1 MAGLTTNLFWGQ
13 GEKDHRLRVVEG
25 HWPEDVE
32 GAVFIVGPDKRR
44 PGGHWFAE
52 HGLLEKIHLR
62 PDAEGAIRV
71 EHRRV
76 ATRLERLRRRWP
88 ALFRRVAFMELSPF
102 GVSNL
107 ANTNV
112 AGIDG
117 RLFVGYD
124 AGRPVEVDPETLAA
138 LTPVGGN
145 DEWLQAVPGLVEP
158 LCAVAAHPAPDLDE
172 RALWFVNYSLVSA
185 PGVAPETHVARW
197 DLDGPVRRWRVEGLA
212 PFDSIHDVK
221 ATAHHLVFSDLPF
234 VVEPATFAGAPRTLR
249 AQSHTN
255 LWFVAKSDLAV
266 TPPGGTVRAT
276 EVRLPI
282 PTGHLHVDHDEVDGL
297 VRLVAQHAPLADL
310 TLTLTA
316 DDTDHR
322 NGRPLPPA
330 YEGLIPLTVQPS
342 VVGRYRIDPATGE
355 VHDAEV
361 AHDVDRVWGGVLAT
375 TDSYSAGA
383 RAHQRQLWYVGAGYD
398 PDLVPEA
405 WWRLYGDATDGV
417 VAPEDLPD
425 YPIPGSLARFDL
437 EAMKVAEVWS
447 YDDGAFPS
455 PPTFVPRSGAEDP
468 EDGYVLVVVHRD
480 GPKELQLFDAG
491 HLEAGPLARATA
503 PDFNPGLL
511 LHSTWLPDRVGPRPS
526 DYRVS
531 LAQDV
536 RGALRGLP
544 GVLRRM
550 GTMVRDAARRD
561 R

>member
-1 MAGLTTNLFWGQ
+1 VATLTTNLFWGQ
-13 GEKDHRLRVVEG
+13 GEKDHRLEVVEG
-25 HWPEDVE
+25 HWPDDVD
-32 GAVFIVGPDKRR
+32 GSVFIVGPDKRR

-62 PDAEGAIRV
+62 PDPDGRIRV

-76 ATRLERLRRRWP
+76 ATRVERLRRRWP
-88 ALFRRVAFMELSPF
+88 RLFRRAAFMEVSPF

-124 AGRPVEVDPETLAA
+124 AGRPVEVDPETLEA
-138 LTPVGGN
+138 LTPVGAN
-145 DEWLQAVPGLVEP
+145 DEWLQSAPGLVEP
-158 LCAVAAHPAPDLDE
+158 MCAVAAHPAPDPDE
-172 RALWFVNYSLVSA
+172 GALWFVNYALVSA
-185 PGVAPETHVARW
+185 SGVTSETHVARW
-197 DLDGPVRRWRVEGLA
+197 DLDGPVRRWRVEGMS
-212 PFDSIHDVK
+212 PFDSIHDIK
-221 ATAHHLVFSDLPF
+221 ATEHHLVFSDLPF
-234 VVEPATFAGAPRTLR
+234 VVEPGAVAGRPRTQR
-249 AQSHTN
+249 AQSHTS
-255 LWFVAKSDLAV
+255 LWFVAKADLAA
-266 TPPGGTVRAT
+266 TPVGGTVRAT

-282 PTGHLHVDHDEVDGL
+282 PTGHLYVDHDEVDGR

-310 TLTLTA
+310 TLTLA
-316 DDTDHR
+316 PEDTDHR

-330 YEGLIPLTVQPS
+330 YEGFITVAVQPS
-342 VVGRYRIDPATGE
+342 VIGRYVVDPASGE

-361 AHDVDRVWGGVLAT
+361 AHDAERVWGGVLPT
-375 TDSYSAGA
+375 TDTYSEGA

-398 PDLVPEA
+398 PDLVPES

-417 VAPEDLPD
+417 VAPDDLPD
-425 YPIPGSLARFDL
+425 RAIPGSLARFDL

-447 YDDGAFPS
+447 YEDGAFPS
-455 PPTFVPRSGAEDP
+455 PPTFVPRAGAEDP

-503 PDFNPGLL
+503 ADFNPGLL
-511 LHSTWLPDRVGPRPS
+511 LHSTWMPDRVGPRPS
-526 DYRVS
+526 DYRVPLS
-531 LAQDV
+531 RDV

-544 GVLRRM
+544 GVFRRL
-550 GTMVRDAARRD
+550 GAMVRASARA
-561 R
+561 

>member
-1 MAGLTTNLFWGQ
+1 MATLTTNLFWGQ
-13 GEKDHRLRVVEG
+13 GEKDHRLTVVEG
-25 HWPEDVE
+25 HWPDDVG
-32 GAVFIVGPDKRR
+32 GAVYIVGPDKRR

-62 PDAEGAIRV
+62 PDAEGRIRV

-76 ATRLERLRRRWP
+76 ATRIERLRRRWP
-88 ALFRRVAFMELSPF
+88 SLFRRVAFMEVSPF

-124 AGRPVEVDPETLAA
+124 AGRPVEVDPETLAT
-138 LTPVGGN
+138 LTPVGAN
-145 DEWLQAVPGLVEP
+145 DEWLQGAPGLVEP

-172 RALWFVNYSLVSA
+172 QALWFVNYSLVSA
-185 PGVAPETHVARW
+185 PGTVPETHVARW
-197 DLDGPVRRWRVEGLA
+197 DLDGPVRRWRVEGMS
-212 PFDSIHDVK
+212 PFDSIHDIK

-234 VVEPATFAGAPRTLR
+234 VVEPAAFAGRPRTVR
-249 AQSHTN
+249 AQSHTS
-255 LWFVAKSDLAV
+255 LWFVAKADLAA

-282 PTGHLHVDHDEVDGL
+282 PTGHLYVDHDEVDGC
-297 VRLVAQHAPLADL
+297 VRVVAQHAPLADL
-310 TLTLTA
+310 TLILTPE
-316 DDTDHR
+316 DTDHR
-322 NGRPLPPA
+322 TGRPLPPA
-330 YEGLIPLTVQPS
+330 YEGMISVAVQPS
-342 VVGRYRIDPATGE
+342 VIGRYVIDPATGE

-361 AHDVDRVWGGVLAT
+361 AHDVERVWGGVLPT
-375 TDSYSAGA
+375 TDSYSEGA
-383 RAHQRQLWYVGAGYD
+383 RAHQRQLWYVGAGFD
-398 PDLVPEA
+398 PDLVPET
-405 WWRLYGDATDGV
+405 WWRLYGDAEDGV
-417 VAPEDLPD
+417 VAPGDLPD
-425 YPIPGSLARFDL
+425 HVVPGSLARFDL

-447 YDDGAFPS
+447 YEDGAFPS

-480 GPKELQLFDAG
+480 GPKELQVFDAG

-526 DYRVS
+526 DYRVPLS
-531 LAQDV
+531 RDV

-544 GVLRRM
+544 GVLRRLAA
-550 GTMVRDAARRD
+550 MVRASARA
-561 R
+561 

>member
-1 MAGLTTNLFWGQ
+1 MATLTTNLFWGQ
-13 GEKDHRLRVVEG
+13 GEKDHRLTVIEG
-25 HWPEDVE
+25 HWPDDVA
-32 GAVFIVGPDKRR
+32 GSVFIVGPDKRR

-52 HGLLEKIHLR
+52 HGLLEKVRLR
-62 PDAEGAIRV
+62 PDGAGCIRV
-71 EHRRV
+71 QHRRV
-76 ATRLERLRRRWP
+76 RTRVERLRRRWP
-88 ALFRRVAFMELSPF
+88 RLFRRVAFMEVSPF

-124 AGRPVEVDPETLAA
+124 AGRPVEVDPETLAT
-138 LTPVGGN
+138 LTPVGAN
-145 DEWLQAVPGLVEP
+145 DEWLQAAPGLVEP

-172 RALWFVNYSLVSA
+172 QALWFVNYSLVSA
-185 PGVAPETHVARW
+185 PGAVPETHVARW
-197 DLDGPVRRWRVEGLA
+197 DLDGPVRRWRVEGMSA
-212 PFDSIHDVK
+212 FDSIHDIK
-221 ATAHHLVFSDLPF
+221 ATEHHLVFSDLPF
-234 VVEPATFAGAPRTLR
+234 VVEPAAFAGRPRTQR
-249 AQSHTN
+249 AQSHTC
-255 LWFVAKSDLAV
+255 LWFVAKADLAA

-276 EVRLPI
+276 EVRLPM
-282 PTGHLHVDHDEVDGL
+282 PTGHLYVDHDEVDGK

-316 DDTDHR
+316 QDTDHR

-330 YEGLIPLTVQPS
+330 YEGLITVAVQPS
-342 VVGRYRIDPATGE
+342 VIGRYVIDPATGE

-361 AHDVDRVWGGVLAT
+361 AHDAERVWGGVLPT
-375 TDSYSAGA
+375 TDVYSEGA

-398 PDLVPEA
+398 PDLIPES

-417 VAPEDLPD
+417 VAPADLPD
-425 YPIPGSLARFDL
+425 HVIPGSLARFDL
-437 EAMKVAEVWS
+437 EAMKVAEVWT

-455 PPTFVPRSGAEDP
+455 PPTFVPRVGAEDP

-526 DYRVS
+526 DYQVS
-531 LAQDV
+531 LSRDV
-536 RGALRGLP
+536 RGALRALP
-544 GVLRRM
+544 RVLRRL
-550 GTMVRDAARRD
+550 GRMVRDSAGGT
-561 R
+561 